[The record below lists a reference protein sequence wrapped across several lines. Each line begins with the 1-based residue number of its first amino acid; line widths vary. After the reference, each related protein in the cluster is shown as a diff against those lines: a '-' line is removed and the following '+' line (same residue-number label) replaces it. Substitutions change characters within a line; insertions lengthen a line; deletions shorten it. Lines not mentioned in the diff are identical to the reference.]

1 MFMKYI
7 KFLFLVHFL
16 LSVENYT
23 IYSQK
28 LTIEDA
34 VSIALE
40 NNQDIK
46 TAKINAAKEE
56 AIVLKSFNIPKP
68 QLFIEFEG
76 VKGSINNFESRKIGV
91 SQDLEFPSVYFFR
104 ANVQNSQVNIAKM
117 ELNKLAYQIRYEV
130 ETAYLKVVLD
140 NELLKIAKENLKL
153 YDDFLY
159 VAGKKYEAGSAS
171 NLEVLGAKVSKIK
184 YENQVKSLE
193 SEITN
198 SKSELRKLLNVS
210 YFEYENLDSLSY
222 KPFSID
228 KDDIM
233 NLTIKN
239 NPALKIIK
247 YKKEKFSNKL
257 SLSKSEFLPSLSFKY
272 YKQKIGSEN
281 DFWGVEFG
289 IGLPLW
295 FWWEQTG
302 NIKESS
308 YEIDISNSEESS
320 TKNSL
325 TNEVNIFFEEYLNST
340 REVQFFNDEALFESN
355 EILRQSKISY
365 EEGAIDYV
373 EYLQS
378 LQLVYETKSQYVN
391 SLYNYN
397 HSIIK
402 LKNLIAG
409 EFK

>member
-130 ETAYLKVVLD
+130 ETAYLKVVLN

-210 YFEYENLDSLSY
+210 YFEYENLDGLSY

>member
-7 KFLFLVHFL
+7 KFLFLVHFV

-46 TAKINAAKEE
+46 TAKINVAKEE

-153 YDDFLY
+153 YEDFLY

-210 YFEYENLDSLSY
+210 YFEYENLDSFSY

-239 NPALKIIK
+239 NPALKIIQ

>member
-7 KFLFLVHFL
+7 KFLFLIHFL
-16 LSVENYT
+16 LSVDNHT
-23 IYSQK
+23 VYSQK

-34 VSIALE
+34 VFIALE

-46 TAKINAAKEE
+46 TAKINVAKEE
-56 AIVLKSFNIPKP
+56 AIVVKSFNIPKP

-130 ETAYLKVVLD
+130 ESAYLKVVLN

-193 SEITN
+193 SEIVN

-210 YFEYENLDSLSY
+210 YFEYENLDGLSY
-222 KPFSID
+222 KPFFIN

-247 YKKEKFSNKL
+247 YKKEKFNNKL

-289 IGLPLW
+289 IGIPLW

-308 YEIDISNSEESS
+308 YEIDISHSEESS
-320 TKNSL
+320 MKTSL

-397 HSIIK
+397 NSIIK